1 MGKKIKAYIIDIR
14 EKGINQTTKFVE
26 FVGGIGVLDAKA
38 LCAGR
43 PEWFKHKTLTQE
55 RGIMPEQYA
64 KYWADKGAKVTA
76 VSQEEADRIR
86 ALLIK
91 GRPVPDKYYEEPP
104 VEEVEDPEEDPE
116 NESPEDHLGDGKSG
130 GEKAAAKTG
139 EESAEEH
146 LPPEGEDTGD
156 EKGEEDPEKEKA
168 KDDKEK

>member
-1 MGKKIKAYIIDIR
+1 MGKKIKAFIIDIR

-43 PEWFKHKTLTQE
+43 PEWFKHKTLMQE
-55 RGIMPEQYA
+55 HGITPEQYA

-76 VSQEEADRIR
+76 VSLEEADRIR
-86 ALLIK
+86 KLLIK

-104 VEEVEDPEEDPE
+104 VPEEEEDEKDPEK
-116 NESPEDHLGDGKSG
+116 ESPEDHLGDGKPEG
-130 GEKAAAKTG
+130 DKDPEAAG

-146 LPPEGEDTGD
+146 LPSETEDPGD
-156 EKGEEDPEKEKA
+156 KENEEDPGEEKA
-168 KDDKEK
+168 EDDKEK